1 MRVLV
6 TRPAEDASR
15 TAETLAKLGHAA
27 LIAPLLE
34 IHFLDGPGISL
45 AGVQAILA
53 TSGNGIRA
61 LARRS
66 PRRDIPVFAVGT
78 RTANVARA
86 EGYLAI
92 MDAAGDSRALATLVR
107 GRLRPDTGAL
117 LHAAGTDS
125 RDEWR
130 DQLRSDGFE
139 VRRSVLYEACEAPEL
154 PPAAQTALRSGSIDA
169 LIVFSPRS
177 AQIFADCVER
187 ASLASACGCVT
198 ACCISDEAA
207 EALRNIPFA
216 TIRVAAHPDH
226 DAVLALLDS
235 WVERGER
242 K

>member
-34 IHFLDGPGISL
+34 IRFLDGPGISL

-86 EGYLAI
+86 EGYLASWMRPAI
-92 MDAAGDSRALATLVR
+92 P
-107 GRLRPDTGAL
+107 GRLRPWCA
-117 LHAAGTDS
+117 
-125 RDEWR
+125 
-130 DQLRSDGFE
+130 
-139 VRRSVLYEACEAPEL
+139 VACDL
-154 PPAAQTALRSGSIDA
+154 
-169 LIVFSPRS
+169 
-177 AQIFADCVER
+177 
-187 ASLASACGCVT
+187 
-198 ACCISDEAA
+198 
-207 EALRNIPFA
+207 
-216 TIRVAAHPDH
+216 
-226 DAVLALLDS
+226 
-235 WVERGER
+235 
-242 K
+242 

>member
-34 IHFLDGPGISL
+34 IHFLDGPGVSL
-45 AGVQAILA
+45 AGVQGILA

-92 MDAAGDSRALATLVR
+92 MDAAGDSRALATLGL
-107 GRLRPDTGAL
+107 GRL
-117 LHAAGTDS
+117 
-125 RDEWR
+125 
-130 DQLRSDGFE
+130 
-139 VRRSVLYEACEAPEL
+139 APV
-154 PPAAQTALRSGSIDA
+154 PA
-169 LIVFSPRS
+169 
-177 AQIFADCVER
+177 
-187 ASLASACGCVT
+187 
-198 ACCISDEAA
+198 
-207 EALRNIPFA
+207 
-216 TIRVAAHPDH
+216 
-226 DAVLALLDS
+226 
-235 WVERGER
+235 
-242 K
+242 